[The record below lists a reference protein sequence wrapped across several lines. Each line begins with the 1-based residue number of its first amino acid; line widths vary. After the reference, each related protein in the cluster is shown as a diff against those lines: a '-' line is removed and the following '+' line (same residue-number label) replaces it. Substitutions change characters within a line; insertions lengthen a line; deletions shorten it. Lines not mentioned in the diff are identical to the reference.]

1 MARAQN
7 EKAGKA
13 YELYQ
18 SGMKLVEIA
27 KELEIPAGTVRRW
40 KLTYKW
46 GSEPKSERS
55 DKKKTNVQKI
65 GRKQKQM
72 AAHAVEDVMQN
83 NKLTDKQRLFCIYY
97 VRCFNA
103 TKAYQRAYGVDY
115 TTAASI
121 SYRLLEKDV
130 VRDEIMRLKR
140 NRLNRE
146 FFNEE
151 DLFQKYMDIAFA
163 DITDFIE
170 FGNESIKVIN
180 PDTGEEK
187 EIAVSYV
194 NIKNSDEIDG
204 TLLSGIS
211 KGRDGVKVKLA
222 DRLRAMQWLSD
233 HMDLATEE
241 QKVRI
246 SALKAKTDPDE
257 TEYTDDGFLEA
268 LNASAGGDWDEEEN

>member
-1 MARAQN
+1 MARAPN